1 MGYRDAQSLPRR
13 EAYNSDA
20 SLRAHPPTR
29 PRRQRGR
36 LTIRHGSQADD
47 STDDAAGESPPRRRP
62 AHPLVNSR
70 PPVRRTLPAPSLI
83 RAPTAEG
90 QPDLFARQTGFAT
103 AACLAPW
110 GRQRRR
116 DNGYVAVVDEEDGR
130 AEIFGEA
137 GSSFVSTRGQSGT
150 GWMVWLVAMAA
161 EAQLGSTSAASGARM
176 PVPPPPLLPPL
187 PPTTARFGLPIDRL
201 TLAAYVNIAQDR
213 MLFHAGGLC
222 EYRTRPNAVR
232 PASPLCFTD
241 VAEGQSLKPPVP
253 SRGGT
258 YRKCVYNNINKFV
271 LYEWRNKL
279 SKMAPILM
287 AY

>member
-1 MGYRDAQSLPRR
+1 M
-13 EAYNSDA
+13 
-20 SLRAHPPTR
+20 
-29 PRRQRGR
+29 
-36 LTIRHGSQADD
+36 IRHGSQADD

-70 PPVRRTLPAPSLI
+70 PPVRRTLPAPSPI

-90 QPDLFARQTGFAT
+90 QPDLFARQPGFAA

-161 EAQLGSTSAASGARM
+161 EAQLGSTSAASVARMLRQM

-201 TLAAYVNIAQDR
+201 TLAAYVNTAQDR
-213 MLFHAGGLC
+213 MLFG
-222 EYRTRPNAVR
+222 RPLFTLPCVLPDVLPTLPRVSHSNRPYLVEAV
-232 PASPLCFTD
+232 
-241 VAEGQSLKPPVP
+241 
-253 SRGGT
+253 
-258 YRKCVYNNINKFV
+258 
-271 LYEWRNKL
+271 
-279 SKMAPILM
+279 PIGNVCTII
-287 AY
+287 

>member
-1 MGYRDAQSLPRR
+1 M
-13 EAYNSDA
+13 
-20 SLRAHPPTR
+20 
-29 PRRQRGR
+29 
-36 LTIRHGSQADD
+36 
-47 STDDAAGESPPRRRP
+47 
-62 AHPLVNSR
+62 NSR

-213 MLFHAGGLC
+213 MLFGQPLPCVLPTLPRVSHSN
-222 EYRTRPNAVR
+222 RPYLVEAV
-232 PASPLCFTD
+232 
-241 VAEGQSLKPPVP
+241 
-253 SRGGT
+253 
-258 YRKCVYNNINKFV
+258 
-271 LYEWRNKL
+271 
-279 SKMAPILM
+279 PIGNVCTII
-287 AY
+287 